1 MRVTQAGEASRLGRI
16 LDETERGRRR
26 RAPVVI
32 TADRLA
38 GAFVAA
44 VLVLAAITYG
54 VWSRW
59 APERALDH
67 AIALLIVT
75 CPCALAL
82 ATPLAV
88 SVAIGRAARQHIL
101 IKGGDALETLARPG
115 TLFLDKTGTVTEGR
129 TSLVHWDG
137 ADAVRP
143 LVLALEQHATHPVAE
158 GFRNAWAA
166 IAIPVANDV
175 VVTAGGGIA
184 GVVGGQRVVVGS
196 PRFVSASPGAGPRR
210 SLQHDDAR

>member
-1 MRVTQAGEASRLGRI
+1 MAVAEGDAVWAGTLVQSSPLSVRVTQAGEASRLGRI

-88 SVAIGRAARQHIL
+88 SVAIGRAARAAHPHQ
-101 IKGGDALETLARPG
+101 GRRRARDAGAAR
-115 TLFLDKTGTVTEGR
+115 
-129 TSLVHWDG
+129 H
-137 ADAVRP
+137 AV
-143 LVLALEQHATHPVAE
+143 
-158 GFRNAWAA
+158 
-166 IAIPVANDV
+166 
-175 VVTAGGGIA
+175 
-184 GVVGGQRVVVGS
+184 
-196 PRFVSASPGAGPRR
+196 PRQDRHR
-210 SLQHDDAR
+210 